1 MAVKRNLDQHSS
13 EDVIVEAAWLY
24 YEEGLNQN
32 EIAQRLSVSRA
43 TVVNYLQEA
52 RERSY
57 VQISLSPKVFASHQ
71 LAHDLKGKFGLA
83 DVIVLP
89 DDAGEENTA
98 WRVARGAARLV
109 PSLLNAGDR
118 LGIAWGKTIYDVAE
132 HLEHKVVDNL
142 TVLQLVGSMA
152 TPYGFSADVCSSR
165 FARKL
170 SARCINLHVPA
181 ILSSKKI
188 ANLLQ
193 EEELIAHQLN
203 EITSF
208 NKTVFAVGSC
218 MPDSH
223 VVSSGVATRE
233 ELQIYVDRGAIGVL
247 CGRFIDK
254 NGNGISGPLDGRILG
269 ISAEKMRNPEV
280 GILVSTG
287 KERVRPT
294 LAALNGGYVTHL
306 VTSAHFAGE
315 LLSLSD

>member
-1 MAVKRNLDQHSS
+1 MAIKRNLDQHSS
-13 EDVIVEAAWLY
+13 VDVIVEAAWLY

-71 LAHDLKGKFGLA
+71 LAHDLKNKFGLT

-89 DDAGEENTA
+89 DDNAEESTA
-98 WRVARGAARLV
+98 WRVARGAARLI
-109 PSLLNAGDR
+109 PHLLNSGDR

-165 FARKL
+165 VARKL

-181 ILSSKKI
+181 ILSSKEI

-193 EEELIAHQLN
+193 EEELIAHQLD

-218 MPDSH
+218 MSDSH
-223 VVSSGVATRE
+223 VVSSGVATQE
-233 ELQIYVDRGAIGVL
+233 ELQIYIDRGAVGVL
-247 CGRFIDK
+247 CGRFIDE
-254 NGNGISGPLDGRILG
+254 NGVEISGPLEGRILG

-280 GILVSTG
+280 GILVATG
-287 KERVRPT
+287 KERVRPA
-294 LAALNGGYVTHL
+294 LAALKGEYVTHL
-306 VTSAHFAGE
+306 VTSAKFAGE
-315 LLSLSD
+315 LLSLGD